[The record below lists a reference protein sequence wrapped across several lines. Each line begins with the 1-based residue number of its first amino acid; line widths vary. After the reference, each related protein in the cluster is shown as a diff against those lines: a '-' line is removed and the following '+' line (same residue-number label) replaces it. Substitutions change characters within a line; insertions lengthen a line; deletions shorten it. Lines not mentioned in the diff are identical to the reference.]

1 MHPQLKEYFEGDFY
15 EKIISLFA
23 AVMIIA
29 SIFAGCGA
37 GSPSKINVMTREE
50 GSGTRSAFIELFG
63 IETED
68 ESGEKLIIQ

>member
-1 MHPQLKEYFEGDFY
+1 
-15 EKIISLFA
+15 
-23 AVMIIA
+23 
-29 SIFAGCGA
+29 
-37 GSPSKINVMTREE
+37 MTREE